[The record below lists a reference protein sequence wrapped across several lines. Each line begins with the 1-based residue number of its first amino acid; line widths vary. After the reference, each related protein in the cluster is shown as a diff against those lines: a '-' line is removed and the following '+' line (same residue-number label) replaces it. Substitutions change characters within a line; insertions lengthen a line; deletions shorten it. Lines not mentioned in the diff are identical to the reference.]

1 MKKIILAALVA
12 IGITACNQK
21 GQNTEDKTAQ
31 WKEGIVGQWVYKT
44 AAGNNPEDM
53 HYQITLDIKADGHM
67 TETEHYTQ
75 AATADKPAIDTDGN
89 IFKGTWEL
97 HGDSLVKDGQM
108 SVLVGKEIRPEAEQ
122 VRTDR
127 KVNGFT
133 RLVDVKPDS
142 RVTVDMSG
150 HTIVFVKKQA
160 E

>member
-1 MKKIILAALVA
+1 
-12 IGITACNQK
+12 
-21 GQNTEDKTAQ
+21 
-31 WKEGIVGQWVYKT
+31 
-44 AAGNNPEDM
+44 
-53 HYQITLDIKADGHM
+53 
-67 TETEHYTQ
+67 
-75 AATADKPAIDTDGN
+75 
-89 IFKGTWEL
+89 
-97 HGDSLVKDGQM
+97 M

-142 RVTVDMSG
+142 LVTVDMSG